1 MLLQSD
7 TLQDTDKDDS
17 ALKKDDGIGK
27 FDYTTGQDEGT
38 SQVLGG
44 VSEEQYASREQQQQ
58 QQDDTDDTIQQDN
71 DDTME
76 TTAVDDGTV
85 DDQQQQTDVTTTTGN
100 KDDDKTAEI
109 VDENLK
115 AGTKKSDHGKAAD
128 DDKEDDTN
136 TNNDDANDSDD
147 TTAKANGQF
156 EEEWNPEHELQEDAV
171 RGTSIVTSAPAH
183 MSRKKAPATLR
194 QQQHPVLDPHEELI
208 KVVQAWS
215 QQSAGSVT
223 VEQARSRWS
232 RLRALTAPQA
242 QRLCEQLRLVLEP
255 QVATKLKGDYRAGK
269 RINMRRVIGYI
280 ASGFRRDKI
289 WLRRTRPAK
298 RAYQVLLAIDDSES
312 MVSCGAGNLAL
323 AAMAMMASGLTQLEV
338 GQMAVARFGADM
350 QLLHG
355 FDDAFTE
362 DTGARILSAFG
373 FDQSATNTSAMLDQ
387 VQGFLETAA
396 AMSIHGSAN
405 SSSNSSPQQLVFIIS
420 DGHCDREMRP
430 ALQRRMRDMSEKGQL
445 VALIIIDKGG
455 PESILGLNSV
465 SFTPG
470 QGVVQTRYLD
480 GYPFPYYIVLRD
492 LQALPE
498 ILADALRQWFEL
510 VQRQSDA

>member
-1 MLLQSD
+1 L
-7 TLQDTDKDDS
+7 KDD
-17 ALKKDDGIGK
+17 DGVGK

-44 VSEEQYASREQQQQ
+44 VSEEQYASREQQRQ
-58 QQDDTDDTIQQDN
+58 QQDDTDDTQQQDDN
-71 DDTME
+71 DNAMD
-76 TTAVDDGTV
+76 TTAVEDGIA
-85 DDQQQQTDVTTTTGN
+85 DDQQQQPDDAKTAAI
-100 KDDDKTAEI
+100 KDDETAEV
-109 VDENLK
+109 VDKSLK
-115 AGTKKSDHGKAAD
+115 AGTKKSDRGKAAD
-128 DDKEDDTN
+128 DDEQDSD
-136 TNNDDANDSDD
+136 TNNDADASDSDD
-147 TTAKANGQF
+147 VTAKANGQL
-156 EEEWNPEHELQEDAV
+156 EEEWNPEHELQQDAV

-183 MSRKKAPATLR
+183 MSRKQAPATL
-194 QQQHPVLDPHEELI
+194 QQQQAVLDPHEELI

-215 QQSAGSVT
+215 QQPAGSVT

-362 DTGARILSAFG
+362 DSGARILSSFG

-396 AMSIHGSAN
+396 AMSTHGGAN

-455 PESILGLNSV
+455 PESILGLSSV